1 MPGKMMKPVILWKV
15 SRHMKD
21 GKMVRNRQGGF
32 TKAKS
37 HLTNLI
43 TMYSEWNGLI
53 DNGKELDIVNL
64 DFSKAFNIFV
74 SSLIPSLISFS

>member
-21 GKMVRNRQGGF
+21 RKMLRNRQGGF

-37 HLTNLI
+37 HLTNMI
-43 TMYSEWNGLI
+43 TTYSEWNGLV
-53 DNGKELDIVNL
+53 DNGRELDIVNL